1 MGTDAPIRK
10 ETSKVKVKAVGSLF
24 LLSYMDPLAF
34 VDRGLD
40 AFNIYLYID
49 IPTIDYYNDE
59 MTQAKLLRLNRRFKI
74 HKVKDQ
80 ILSSFTDG
88 NADVWKRLI
97 FDRER
102 KEGSFKLYVCSS
114 GSLRYVESL
123 KFLIES
129 CWNEVRRNKDR
140 IRIRFYVQ
148 VTPTSQ
154 KWFTT
159 FLDKEILD
167 ADILEFLLIDTYSS
181 ILSKSSI
188 PFKEYYA
195 KLNEKFLRPPEPST
209 IDSIV
214 IVTNS
219 TGVKALLTILSDRP
233 LTSYLSQESLDAL
246 NTTAL
251 QRSGNAIS
259 TAERDSEQ
267 DDTPLTRNSSSIIK
281 FQNAVLTSN
290 KDKAVRV
297 RSLSLQRQSHKAHL
311 IPMSCQ
317 NPGHAHTA
325 SASPVNTD
333 EKCGLTEIAPLAQ
346 KHGTADEREL
356 EEDDDF
362 DDDSDME
369 YESSDDDG
377 ISFYVP
383 NLLSRTA
390 TNDADTGHETTCE
403 NSAPPSRRRFRSL
416 SLMDPPSR
424 APFSQCMPPPLE
436 HIEDEM
442 CSPTVNNEWYTN
454 IYVHDGH
461 FGEHAATSLPKRP
474 KRTLRQECSANG
486 LIPPEFYSRLSSP
499 SSSNNSSNASLQ
511 NLHLLPGTFAKL
523 LSIHSNSS
531 GEDKKASPN
540 GSTLFDRR
548 LVSKSFEEVRR
559 QPSIQL
565 FQTLVN
571 GNGLALNF
579 RTNKPLRS
587 PSSEDNCPT
596 PRQTEDSD
604 ANKTLQQSQPGSVAT
619 IFNSDKVSQT
629 LNKFNLQIYNSDNG
643 TSLSQL
649 AVQDPAGSTSHIAN
663 GPKPSQPYR
672 KPKFTLDLYG
682 DDDIANKGAWVLGA
696 NNR

>member
-1 MGTDAPIRK
+1 MGKEAPIRQDA
-10 ETSKVKVKAVGSLF
+10 SKVKVKAMGSLF

-34 VDRGLD
+34 VDRRLD
-40 AFNIYLYID
+40 VFNIYLYID

-59 MTQAKLLRLNRRFKI
+59 MTQAKLFRLNRRFKI

-80 ILSSFTDG
+80 ILGSFTDG
-88 NADVWKRLI
+88 KPDVWKRLLLE
-97 FDRER
+97 RE
-102 KEGSFKLYVCSS
+102 KNEGSFKLYVCSS
-114 GSLRYVESL
+114 GSLRYVESIR
-123 KFLIES
+123 FLIES
-129 CWNEVRRNKDR
+129 CWNEVRAHTDC

-159 FLDKEILD
+159 FLNKEILD

-195 KLNEKFLRPPEPST
+195 KLNEKFLRPPDPFT
-209 IDSIV
+209 LDSIV

-233 LTSYLSQESLDAL
+233 LTSYLSQESLDSL
-246 NTTAL
+246 NKTAL
-251 QRSGNAIS
+251 QRNGKIVSA
-259 TAERDSEQ
+259 AEKHPEQ
-267 DDTPLTRNSSSIIK
+267 DETPLKRNSSSIIK
-281 FQNAVLTSN
+281 FQNSLLTSN

-297 RSLSLQRQSHKAHL
+297 RSLSLQRQSHRPQL

-317 NPGHAHTA
+317 SAAHVHAHSMSSGKT
-325 SASPVNTD
+325 
-333 EKCGLTEIAPLAQ
+333 ELKHELTEIAPADW
-346 KHGTADEREL
+346 KHTAADEREL
-356 EEDDDF
+356 EDDDDF

-390 TNDADTGHETTCE
+390 TNEPDTGHDTTCE
-403 NSAPPSRRRFRSL
+403 SSDPPSRRRFRSL

-461 FGEHAATSLPKRP
+461 FGEHSATNQAKRP
-474 KRTLRQECSANG
+474 KRSLRQECSANG

-499 SSSNNSSNASLQ
+499 SSSNNSSNSSLQ

-531 GEDKKASPN
+531 SEDKKASPSS
-540 GSTLFDRR
+540 STLFDKR
-548 LVSKSFEEVRR
+548 LVSKSFDEVRR

-565 FQTLVN
+565 FQTLMN

-579 RTNKPLRS
+579 RANKPLPS
-587 PSSEDNCPT
+587 PSYEGECPT
-596 PRQTEDSD
+596 PRETEDSD

-649 AVQDPAGSTSHIAN
+649 AVPDPVGSTSHFAS
-663 GPKPSQPYR
+663 PSKPSQPFR